1 MKTYPTLLASFLL
14 AAITL
19 GNVAVY
25 AASADPSK
33 PVGAYFSPESA
44 PSSADVTSKLTGH
57 WQSEQDAAYELTI
70 KGKQFLESSGGK
82 IMAEQTFEYQEHCE
96 SGDVAVKSCLLVKG
110 QFDATF
116 YSIINNDAEHL
127 ELSLIGGTGNTL
139 KFKRIPSSPVAAVT
153 KGCKAVQF
161 KKGEL
166 AAVVEGTTAENKTDC
181 YTVKTGANQ
190 TMTAELIG
198 NSDDIKNTAI
208 TIPGIGDARDTFQ
221 FKTEK
226 KTYEVRVSQ
235 IKQVAEEKPYGLNIT
250 VW

>member
-1 MKTYPTLLASFLL
+1 LKTYPTLLASFLL
-14 AAITL
+14 AAVTL

-25 AASADPSK
+25 AASADPNK

-44 PSSADVTSKLTGH
+44 QSSADVTSKLTGH

-82 IMAEQTFEYQEHCE
+82 TMADQTFEYQEHCE
-96 SGDVAVKSCLLVKG
+96 SGDAAVKSCLLVKG

-116 YSIINNDAEHL
+116 YTIVNNDAEHL
-127 ELSLIGGTGNTL
+127 ELSIIGGTGNTL
-139 KFKRIPSSPVAAVT
+139 KFKRTPSTPVAAT
-153 KGCKAVQF
+153 KNCKAVQF

-166 AAVVEGTTAENKTDC
+166 AAVVEGTTTANKTDC

-226 KTYEVRVSQ
+226 KTYEIHVSQ
-235 IKQVAEEKPYGLNIT
+235 IKGVAEKKPYGLNIT
-250 VW
+250 VY

>member
-1 MKTYPTLLASFLL
+1 LKTYPTLLASFLL
-14 AAITL
+14 AAVTL
-19 GNVAVY
+19 GNVAAY
-25 AASADPSK
+25 AASADPNK

-44 PSSADVTSKLTGH
+44 KSSADVTSKLTGH
-57 WQSEQDAAYELTI
+57 WQSEQDATYKLTI
-70 KGKQFLESSGGK
+70 KGKQFLESHSGEA
-82 IMAEQTFEYQEHCE
+82 MPDQTFEYQAHCK
-96 SGDVAVKSCLLVKG
+96 SFDAAVKSCLLVKG
-110 QFDATF
+110 QSDAT
-116 YSIINNDAEHL
+116 YYAIVNNDAEHL
-127 ELSLIGGTGNTL
+127 ELSIIGGMGNTL

-166 AAVVEGTTAENKTDC
+166 AAVVEGTTAEGKTDC

-208 TIPGIGDARDTFQ
+208 TIPGIGDVRDTFQ

-226 KTYEVRVSQ
+226 KTYEIHISQ
-235 IKQVAEEKPYGLNIT
+235 IKGVAEKKPYGLNIT
-250 VW
+250 VY